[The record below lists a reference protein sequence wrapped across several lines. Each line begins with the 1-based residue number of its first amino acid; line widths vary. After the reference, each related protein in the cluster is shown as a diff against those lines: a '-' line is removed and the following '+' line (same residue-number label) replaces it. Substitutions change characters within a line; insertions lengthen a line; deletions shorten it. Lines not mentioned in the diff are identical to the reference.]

1 MLRLKY
7 VKCSTMCAK
16 LQINDSNDE
25 ENEFYLAFLMDSLM
39 ITKRMN
45 IINVR
50 WKLYFWFTGTIFP
63 HVQTT

>member
-25 ENEFYLAFLMDSLM
+25 ENEFYLAFLMDNLM

-50 WKLYFWFTGTIFP
+50 
-63 HVQTT
+63 

>member
-1 MLRLKY
+1 
-7 VKCSTMCAK
+7 MCAK

-63 HVQTT
+63 HVQAT